1 MIGGHLITLIIIRPQ
16 FYPIIGGCQQIL
28 GLEIWRE
35 DGSWASGWINTPTR
49 IGMGD
54 IVIEGDKVSLGE
66 GMSAPLVG
74 MGILYLTD
82 T

>member
-1 MIGGHLITLIIIRPQ
+1 MGVSSLPGPVGKSISYGGGR
-16 FYPIIGGCQQIL
+16 GCQQIL